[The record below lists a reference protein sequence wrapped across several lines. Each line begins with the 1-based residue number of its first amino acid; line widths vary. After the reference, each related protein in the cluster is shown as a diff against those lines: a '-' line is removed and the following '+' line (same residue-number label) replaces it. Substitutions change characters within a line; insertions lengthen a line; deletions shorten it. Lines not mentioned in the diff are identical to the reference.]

1 MPIKLEDEYGHP
13 WTAAANLGWLTLI
26 AVMTCGIAASF
37 LGIYLSLWIW
47 SKGRS
52 TLPLICFS
60 LEAICS
66 MLIFFLLRLWPHSYL
81 MGDFAYL
88 VGILW
93 VIATFS
99 LRHEIQRYYKEREG
113 WEIKIGPF
121 FTFCFSA
128 LYINYCLNPMAIS
141 ERGTLTTLDL
151 RK

>member
-26 AVMTCGIAASF
+26 AVMTCGIAAPL

-52 TLPLICFS
+52 AWPLICFS
-60 LEAICS
+60 LASFVCI
-66 MLIFFLLRLWPHSYL
+66 LTFTLGKLTHP
-81 MGDFAYL
+81 GL
-88 VGILW
+88 VDDVDVLGGILW
-93 VIATFS
+93 VIASFS

-113 WEIKIGPF
+113 WKIEIGPF